1 MASTLLLIF
10 IYIAFVS
17 LGLPDSML
25 GAAWPMMYSSL
36 GAKETQA
43 GLLSMV
49 GCFGTIISSL
59 SYAKISKKIP
69 TKVIVS
75 VSILLTS
82 IGLMLFSICPKYYLL
97 FPIILVLGLGGGCI
111 DSALNNYVTLHYS
124 SSAISFLHSFWGI
137 GTTIGPILLGII
149 IPLGYSWRNG
159 YQTLSLIQLSIF
171 VLSLF
176 AFPLWK
182 KNEKE
187 EDIQNNQIKYS
198 DAIKRKGVIYAL
210 IGFFAYCAGENCIMV
225 WSSTYMVY
233 RGLDS
238 ALSASYASFFFWGMT
253 IGRMLTGFIS
263 NKLGHTKMIR
273 LGFFFIALSLILFLV
288 LDPSV
293 IWIALF
299 LVGIGCAPIYPMM
312 IYQTPFIYGKD
323 VSSVLIGLQMAS
335 AYVGSTAI
343 PPIFGLVYG
352 MLNMSIFPFFIFIF
366 MLLSFY
372 ATEKKRL
379 LFIRKEN

>member
-1 MASTLLLIF
+1 
-10 IYIAFVS
+10 
-17 LGLPDSML
+17 
-25 GAAWPMMYSSL
+25 
-36 GAKETQA
+36 
-43 GLLSMV
+43 
-49 GCFGTIISSL
+49 
-59 SYAKISKKIP
+59 
-69 TKVIVS
+69 
-75 VSILLTS
+75 
-82 IGLMLFSICPKYYLL
+82 
-97 FPIILVLGLGGGCI
+97 
-111 DSALNNYVTLHYS
+111 
-124 SSAISFLHSFWGI
+124 
-137 GTTIGPILLGII
+137 
-149 IPLGYSWRNG
+149 
-159 YQTLSLIQLSIF
+159 
-171 VLSLF
+171 
-176 AFPLWK
+176 
-182 KNEKE
+182 
-187 EDIQNNQIKYS
+187 
-198 DAIKRKGVIYAL
+198 
-210 IGFFAYCAGENCIMV
+210 
-225 WSSTYMVY
+225 
-233 RGLDS
+233 
-238 ALSASYASFFFWGMT
+238 MT

-273 LGFFFIALSLILFLV
+273 LGFFFIALSLILFFV